1 LNGKRNK
8 KKVLKILKERLINAP
23 ILRFPRFDR
32 EFIIRTD
39 ASYDGIG
46 GVLFTKG

>member
-1 LNGKRNK
+1 M
-8 KKVLKILKERLINAP
+8 NAP
-23 ILRFPRFDR
+23 ILKFPCFEK

-46 GVLFTKG
+46 GVLLQKDDETKKSILYTIKVEH